1 MDVGPLW
8 HLAIGDDIRDL
19 MPRFIEWDTLELRVS
34 GERLNELA
42 RTMVADPIQR
52 LELKFLNGLLR
63 IDGTAKMFMAVPFT
77 VYVSEMEPIGTSVR
91 VPLQAASAFGAIPI
105 PQFLFRL
112 AKNRLPKDLVRLEPP
127 ATFVFALDRFL
138 PSFVSTEIRRIWI
151 IDGGLA
157 VTLGRGGADLP
168 AQAGGG
174 NESPER
180 NERED
185 NGGR

>member
-1 MDVGPLW
+1 
-8 HLAIGDDIRDL
+8 

-34 GERLNELA
+34 GEKLNEMA
-42 RTMVADPIQR
+42 RSMVVEPIQR

-63 IDGTAKMFMAVPFT
+63 IDGAAKMFMTVPFT
-77 VYVSEMEPIGTSVR
+77 VYVSQMQPIGTSVR

-105 PQFLFRL
+105 PQFLFRF
-112 AKNRLPKDLVRLEPP
+112 AKDRLPKDLIRFEEP

-138 PSFVSTEIRRIWI
+138 PPFVSTEIQKIWI

-168 AQAGGG
+168 APAGGSDG
-174 NESPER
+174 AGSDER
-180 NERED
+180 
-185 NGGR
+185 